1 MRISLAAS
9 IIDHLDIQHH
19 KNVTVKQIYDLV
31 PSEKLIIPR
40 LHALTTLL
48 LLERERTELYGKG
61 VKCIHN
67 VRRIKQG
74 FIWSRFSF
82 DQSVV
87 NSGGLCI
94 NSRIGEG
101 QMVNRSTVFF

>member
-40 LHALTTLL
+40 VHALTTLL
-48 LLERERTELYGKG
+48 LLERERKREREQNCMEKE
-61 VKCIHN
+61 
-67 VRRIKQG
+67 
-74 FIWSRFSF
+74 S
-82 DQSVV
+82 SVYT
-87 NSGGLCI
+87 
-94 NSRIGEG
+94 
-101 QMVNRSTVFF
+101 M

>member
-9 IIDHLDIQHH
+9 IIDHLDIQNH

-40 LHALTTLL
+40 LHALTILL
-48 LLERERTELYGKG
+48 LLERERERTELYGKG

-74 FIWSRFSF
+74 FI
-82 DQSVV
+82 
-87 NSGGLCI
+87 
-94 NSRIGEG
+94 
-101 QMVNRSTVFF
+101 